1 MASDP
6 ELLTAWRGGDAASG
20 ELLFERYYAA
30 IARFFANKVA
40 TDPADLIQETFMAIL
55 QGRDRIRD
63 AAQLRSYLFGVAYN
77 TLRAHYRGRRVDGE
91 RLDFGSVSSADL
103 APGVG
108 TMMAA
113 GDEQA
118 LLLAALRRIP
128 LELQVVLELFYWED
142 MTSAA
147 IAEMLGEPHG
157 TVRTRIRRARQLLE
171 QALVELTDEAGL
183 RSRTATDLDGWAAKI
198 KDAALARTAG
208 R

>member
-1 MASDP
+1 ML
-6 ELLTAWRGGDAASG
+6 EAWRAGDGSAG
-20 ELLFERYYAA
+20 ELLFERYYPT
-30 IARFFANKVA
+30 ISRFFANKVSS
-40 TDPADLIQETFMAIL
+40 DPADLIQETFMAIL

-63 AAQLRSYLFGVAYN
+63 AAQLRSYLFGAAYN

-91 RLDFGSVSSADL
+91 RLDFGSTSSADL

-108 TMMAA
+108 TMMAS

-147 IAEMLGEPHG
+147 IAELLGEPHG
-157 TVRTRIRRARQLLE
+157 TVRTRIRRARQLVLAALGE
-171 QALVELTDEAGL
+171 LTTDTALV
-183 RSRTATDLDGWAAKI
+183 RRTATDLDGWAAKVRG
-198 KDAALARTAG
+198 AAQARTAA